1 MKFTLFSLAGLLALA
16 MAFAAVQAEAKT
28 VLGLAWAANNQWA
41 HKLSQNPNTKY
52 YHHWEMRHVVEL
64 SRAGKQYV
72 PMYWGPSKSQN
83 WPTLKKLFARYR
95 YPRALFLNE
104 PDVSSRANQSPSSA
118 VNLFMKEMVPLR
130 QKYGTKVSSPNICYD
145 VNWLSSFM
153 SDLKKRGSHVDF
165 IAVHYYGGW
174 NSVGKL
180 KSYINKIHSKYPSYK
195 IWVTEFGVTSSSNP
209 SASQAKNFFV
219 QAVDFFGKTGYVDV
233 VFPFG
238 MWAKAPDSFGSQQ
251 NAAFNSG
258 GGLRT
263 LGQYWA
269 HVNPAKRDLIDE
281 AETPQP
287 IMRRHHAMV
296 KRIIAAE
303 PTADE
308 ENWDITDEAQR
319 KNAVS
324 SDCDESNPRSNCK
337 FLDSWL
343 AKENDDAPEDTDAPA
358 DTDNAVQTPAA
369 RDSEFG
375 DDLSEEELDQLEAQL
390 V

>member
-1 MKFTLFSLAGLLALA
+1 MLMHPLYSSWGP
-16 MAFAAVQAEAKT
+16 AKT
-28 VLGLAWAANNQWA
+28 
-41 HKLSQNPNTKY
+41 K
-52 YHHWEMRHVVEL
+52 
-64 SRAGKQYV
+64 
-72 PMYWGPSKSQN
+72 N

-95 YPRALFLNE
+95 YPYVLMTNE
-104 PDVSSRANQSPSSA
+104 PDVPSQGNQSPTQA
-118 VNLFMKEMVPLR
+118 VNTFFKEMLPLR
-130 QKYGTKVSSPNICYD
+130 KKYGTKISSPNICYD
-145 VNWLSSFM
+145 VDWLSKFM
-153 SDLKKRGSHVDF
+153 SALKKRGSHVDF

-180 KSYINKIHSKYPSYK
+180 KSYINKIHKKYPSYK

-209 SASQAKNFFV
+209 SAKQAKDFFV

-251 NAAFNSG
+251 NAAFNSN

-281 AETPQP
+281 ASTPP
-287 IMRRHHAMV
+287 SVMRRHHAMV
-296 KRIIAAE
+296 KRIIEAE
-303 PTADE
+303 PSADE
-308 ENWDITDEAQR
+308 ENWDITDEAAR

-324 SDCDESNPRSNCK
+324 TDCDESNPRSNCK

-343 AKENDDAPEDTDAPA
+343 AKEDDDEPEDADAPSSTEE
-358 DTDNAVQTPAA
+358 VEA
-369 RDSEFG
+369 RDDQEDASEFG
-375 DDLSEEELDQLEAQL
+375 DDLSEEELDELERQLE
-390 V
+390 